1 MNCFTALNELHSL
14 SCVAER
20 KVLRNSSPL
29 EVMIMDLRN
38 VQVQSIEVLSILS
51 EIEVDLIRLYRRL
64 YKSGHESYK
73 QKMLNEIAEHIRTKE
88 ALKGAYAARNRTVK
102 YLNQY
107 LAENATND
115 EATSTVDPEEY
126 EGDYVGE
133 PRVVERGTKHSDSSD

>member
-1 MNCFTALNELHSL
+1 
-14 SCVAER
+14 
-20 KVLRNSSPL
+20 
-29 EVMIMDLRN
+29 MDLRN